1 MDMVRIAV
9 IVLLAVIV
17 FSLGSALFQLS
28 KSEGNSDKLLR
39 ALTWRIGLS
48 VALFAL
54 LMLAWY
60 FGLVTPHGLMP
71 VQGAPR

>member
-1 MDMVRIAV
+1 MELIRIAV
-9 IVLLAVIV
+9 FAILAAIV
-17 FSLGSALFQLS
+17 FSLGSALFALS
-28 KSEGNSDKLLR
+28 KSEGDSSKMLR

-60 FGLVTPHGLMP
+60 FGLFTPHGLGQLQGP
-71 VQGAPR
+71 VR